1 MLYSAGQEPNTGTLK
16 LALSHSVIVDKRS
29 ADEMPSRQKGISPS
43 LNIFR
48 QIVRFSKKLFFI
60 CKGNIRWHKQTKKAR
75 AFFALLELINLNKT
89 HLINTDL

>member
-1 MLYSAGQEPNTGTLK
+1 MLYTAAQEPNTGTLK
-16 LALSHSVIVDKRS
+16 LPHSHSLTIDKMS

-60 CKGNIRWHKQTKKAR
+60 CKGNIRWHQQTKKAR
-75 AFFALLELINLNKT
+75 AFFALLEIINLNKT
-89 HLINTDL
+89 HLINTGL